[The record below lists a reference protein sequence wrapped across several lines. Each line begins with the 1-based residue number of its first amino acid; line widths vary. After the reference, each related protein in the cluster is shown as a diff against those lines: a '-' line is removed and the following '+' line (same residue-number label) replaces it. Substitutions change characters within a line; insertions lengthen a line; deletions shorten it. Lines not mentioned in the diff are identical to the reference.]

1 MSAMT
6 LHYALPTGGSVELT
20 GGSVVYY
27 LPNATRPI
35 FSGEI
40 GELEE
45 RAPDLL
51 AYLLE
56 EGIIHKTE

>member
-1 MSAMT
+1 MAAMT
-6 LHYALPTGGSVELT
+6 LRYSLPAGGAVELT
-20 GGSVVYY
+20 GGDVDYY
-27 LPNATRPI
+27 LPNATRPV

-51 AYLLE
+51 AHLLA
-56 EGIIHKTE
+56 EGIIHKT

>member
-1 MSAMT
+1 MAAMT
-6 LHYALPTGGSVELT
+6 LHATLPAGSRVELT
-20 GGSVVYY
+20 GGRVACYP
-27 LPNATRPI
+27 PNATRPV

-51 AYLLE
+51 AYLLA
-56 EGIIHKTE
+56 EGIIRERE

>member
-1 MSAMT
+1 MAAMT
-6 LHYALPTGGSVELT
+6 LHYSLPTGDAVELT
-20 GGSVVYY
+20 GGDVDYY
-27 LPNATRPI
+27 LPNAKLPI

-51 AYLLE
+51 AHLLA
-56 EGIIHKTE
+56 EGIIHKT

>member
-1 MSAMT
+1 MAAMT
-6 LHYALPTGGSVELT
+6 LHATLPVGSRVELI
-20 GGSVVYY
+20 GGRVTCY
-27 LPNATRPI
+27 LPNATRPV

-56 EGIIHKTE
+56 EGIIRERE